1 MFQSYDENSYYAFGG
16 SCRCGCIF
24 LPAKLVRPR
33 FRAAVAAVIFDE
45 QGRILLFKHT
55 YRKFEWGLPAGGLE
69 HNEQPIDAIKRE
81 FFEETGMQIQVE
93 RLLTAVSAR
102 EDHHIGMIY
111 LCKIVSGEFKESLEI
126 SDMKYF
132 PVNELPELMLT
143 TEKELIKWVVKEIKE
158 K

>member
-1 MFQSYDENSYYAFGG
+1 MMKKLLCLWRAMPMWVHLFAS
-16 SCRCGCIF
+16 
-24 LPAKLVRPR
+24 KLVRPR
-33 FRAAVAAVIFDE
+33 FRAAVAAVIFDK
-45 QGRILLFKHT
+45 QGQILLFKHT

-69 HNEQPIDAIKRE
+69 HYEQPIDAIKRE
-81 FFEETGMQIQVE
+81 FFEESGMQIQVE
-93 RLLTAVSAR
+93 RLLTAISAR

-111 LCKIVSGEFKESLEI
+111 LCRIVCGEFKESLEI
-126 SDMKYF
+126 SEMRYF

>member
-1 MFQSYDENSYYAFGG
+1 MKNLLRLWRVMPMWVHYLAS
-16 SCRCGCIF
+16 RI
-24 LPAKLVRPR
+24 VRPR
-33 FRAAVAAVIFDE
+33 FRAAVAAVIFNE
-45 QGRILLFKHT
+45 QGQILLFKHT

-69 HNEQPIDAIKRE
+69 HYEQPIDAIKRE

-102 EDHHIGMIY
+102 EDHHIGMVY
-111 LCKIVSGEFKESLEI
+111 LCRIMSGEFKESLEI
-126 SDMKYF
+126 SEMKYF
-132 PVNELPELMLT
+132 SINELPNMMLT

>member
-1 MFQSYDENSYYAFGG
+1 MMKNLLRLWRVMPMWVHYLAS
-16 SCRCGCIF
+16 RI
-24 LPAKLVRPR
+24 VRPR
-33 FRAAVAAVIFDE
+33 FRAAVAAVIFNE
-45 QGRILLFKHT
+45 QGQILLFKHT

-69 HNEQPIDAIKRE
+69 HYEQPIDAIKRE

-102 EDHHIGMIY
+102 EDHHIGMVY
-111 LCKIVSGEFKESLEI
+111 LCRIMSGEFKESLEI
-126 SDMKYF
+126 SEMKYF
-132 PVNELPELMLT
+132 SINELPNMMLT